1 MEIFPYPRT
10 EWNPSTK
17 SVGLFIGAS
26 APPTSR
32 KHHSKIDGFR
42 NTWNPYLRATK
53 KWATIRSSIQQK
65 KNKKKTHATRNGVWQ
80 KKIIRKLWSEWG
92 KWNDSAWFVTSKI
105 DKLLV
110 VGRRVKQ
117 ISNKKGNK
125 IRNKKRNRQ
134 QPMHRSHTLLH
145 THTSAQ
151 LITFASRTL
160 YIFDSLFPSLNG
172 VLNGIFEHCHLKRY
186 RREAPQINHIF
197 FHVFFCPSSVVSWLL
212 PAIHIGRVFRDY
224 KMLYILWNNQF
235 FSTFCISFGLKNR
248 KRINDDD
255 DDERKKMPSIHPATI
270 FVTQQKMCLTT
281 HIERVVKVAR

>member
-42 NTWNPYLRATK
+42 NTWNPYLCALIFREIRESDK
-53 KWATIRSSIQQK
+53 KMGDNSFQHTTK

-145 THTSAQ
+145 THT
-151 LITFASRTL
+151 
-160 YIFDSLFPSLNG
+160 
-172 VLNGIFEHCHLKRY
+172 HLH
-186 RREAPQINHIF
+186 N
-197 FHVFFCPSSVVSWLL
+197 
-212 PAIHIGRVFRDY
+212 
-224 KMLYILWNNQF
+224 
-235 FSTFCISFGLKNR
+235 
-248 KRINDDD
+248 
-255 DDERKKMPSIHPATI
+255 
-270 FVTQQKMCLTT
+270 
-281 HIERVVKVAR
+281 